1 MYNNKPRRFTLF
13 VVVFTL
19 TLIFPPTFG
28 QTPVAPQTR
37 EALPITPLSTNT
49 VAAAPSPIPPSEKE
63 KDAVLQ
69 AVSDVA
75 KAAIEANKV
84 TMDTTATFY
93 REKAEQD
100 SRFFTY
106 TTTLIGASIAVLAG
120 IFSFFGIKGYQSLRN
135 YIELLRKKL
144 DDEVLK
150 FTTSMEHTHAKA
162 QKTLQAKMKN
172 DEAEVSI
179 NISISNIPPSEK
191 EDYYA
196 KALIS
201 LEESLKISGE
211 VDPVT
216 RAHTYAMRAY
226 IRRRQDDYPRALS
239 DITEALNRVQDNAS
253 YYFNA
258 ACYNNL
264 NGDKVKARSLLERA
278 CALNPIY
285 RAGSDPDLVGL

>member
-49 VAAAPSPIPPSEKE
+49 VAAPPPSPIPSGEKE
-63 KDAVLQ
+63 KDAVLN

-84 TMDTTATFY
+84 TMETTATFY
-93 REKAEQD
+93 HDRADQD

-106 TTTLIGASIAVLAG
+106 LTTLIGGFVAVLAG
-120 IFSFFGIKGYQSLRN
+120 IFSFFGVAGYKSLRKR
-135 YIELLRKKL
+135 I
-144 DDEVLK
+144 DDEVQK
-150 FTTSMEHTHAKA
+150 FTAIMEHAQEKA

-172 DEAEVSI
+172 TDAMISI
-179 NISISNIPPSEK
+179 NLAISEPNLPTVQK
-191 EDYYA
+191 EGLYSR
-196 KALIS
+196 ALAC

-211 VDPVT
+211 VDPQT

-226 IRRRQDDYPRALS
+226 IRRRQNDYPGALS

-264 NGDKVKARSLLERA
+264 NSDKEKARNLLEKA

-285 RAGSDPDLVGL
+285 KAGSDPDLVGL